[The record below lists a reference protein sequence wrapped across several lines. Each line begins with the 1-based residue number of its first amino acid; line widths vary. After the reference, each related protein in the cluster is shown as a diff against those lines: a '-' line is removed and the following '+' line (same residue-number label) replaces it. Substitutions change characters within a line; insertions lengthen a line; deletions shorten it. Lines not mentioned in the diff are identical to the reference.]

1 MSANIYKAT
10 IADIPKII
18 AIADKVWVA
27 HYSKIISQEQIE
39 YMYALMYSANA
50 LSQQMQD
57 GHSFFIYE
65 ENEIPLGFV
74 SMKADKDIVKIPKL
88 YVSIEAQGKGI
99 GKKLVEKIISEAKS
113 QHAISVQLNV
123 NRFNTE
129 SIAFYKKVGFQIIE
143 TIDIPLDKFLLE
155 DYVMNFEL

>member
-1 MSANIYKAT
+1 M
-10 IADIPKII
+10 
-18 AIADKVWVA
+18 
-27 HYSKIISQEQIE
+27 
-39 YMYALMYSANA
+39 
-50 LSQQMQD
+50 
-57 GHSFFIYE
+57 
-65 ENEIPLGFV
+65 
-74 SMKADKDIVKIPKL
+74 
-88 YVSIEAQGKGI
+88 
-99 GKKLVEKIISEAKS
+99 VEKIISEAKS